1 MFPRPDVPTTV
12 KLGTWVVLVGPGDDD
27 KGVQMRQLRKEKST
41 ATFVAHGYHRVWL
54 NLDTHASSK
63 S

>member
-12 KLGTWVVLVGPGDDD
+12 KGDDD